1 MAMPKA
7 GRPHSGKWIAYYRVS
22 TDRQGDSG
30 LGLDAQRKLVGDYLN
45 GGSWTLSAEFTEVES
60 GKRSDRPQLAAAL
73 AMAKRLRAKLIVAK
87 LDRLSRNVGFI
98 SALMDSGVEFVAAD
112 MPHAN
117 KMTLQV
123 IAVFAEYERDQIS
136 ERTRRALAQA
146 KERGTRLGG
155 PKRLE
160 ASALGVTVNKANA
173 DRFAANVVPIIREIQ
188 ASGVTTLHGVARA
201 LNARGVQ
208 SARGAP
214 WSAEAVSNI
223 LKRTTNAAPAPCPST
238 HRDRQH

>member
-1 MAMPKA
+1 MITHKQGIMPIPKA
-7 GRPHSGKWIAYYRVS
+7 GRPHSGKWVAYYRVS

-30 LGLDAQRKLVGDYLN
+30 LGLDAQRKLVADYLN

-60 GKRSDRPQLAAAL
+60 GKRSDRPQLTAAL
-73 AMAKRLRAKLIVAK
+73 AMCKRLRAKLVVAK

-123 IAVFAEYERDQIS
+123 IAVFAEYERDLIS

-146 KERGTRLGG
+146 KERGTVLGG

-160 ASALGVTVNKANA
+160 ASALGAAANKANA
-173 DRFAANVVPIIREIQ
+173 ERFAANVIPIIREIQ
-188 ASGVTTLHGVARA
+188 ASGVTTLRGVAKA

-208 SARGAP
+208 SARGVP
-214 WSAEAVSNI
+214 WSPVAVSNI
-223 LKRTTNAAPAPCPST
+223 LKRST
-238 HRDRQH
+238 

>member
-223 LKRTTNAAPAPCPST
+223 LKRTT
-238 HRDRQH
+238 